1 MDEFVFPSLIII
13 MTKLKSVPGRKQW
26 SLLAGLMN
34 WKNSMMTQSP
44 ILQNVWHNSMKKK
57 QAPINFT
64 FYDSD
69 RLRIGDN
76 LRKNFGYA
84 ALSQIYH
91 ELGIHTFLINRQHH
105 SKEQYDSNTIMKML
119 VYSRL
124 LFPASKKSSY
134 DSRERFFENTEY
146 SLDDVYRCLSFLDK
160 HRENLQIWM
169 NDRIKKIYGRDTSL
183 IYYDVTN
190 YYFETDE
197 QNDFLHKGVC
207 KEHRPNPIIQMG
219 LFIDNKGIP
228 ITYELFP
235 GNTND
240 CLTYRPNL
248 GRIKKQFDL
257 GRVITVADKG
267 MTTGDNIWYT
277 INTPTHDGYVFSMSI
292 RGAEKSLKD
301 YVLKDEGYEWLG
313 TEYKRKS
320 RKCPRTIQVT
330 SVTGKKIKNRW
341 MKNRL
346 FSGVKNMP
354 NGQKQN
360 GKLL

>member
-1 MDEFVFPSLIII
+1 MGFYYVSQKTPNTHGRIRLSIVDNYYDKVKKCSRQKTVESIGWLDELE
-13 MTKLKSVPGRKQW
+13 K
-26 SLLAGLMN
+26 
-34 WKNSMMTQSP
+34 
-44 ILQNVWHNSMKKK
+44 
-57 QAPINFT
+57 
-64 FYDSD
+64 
-69 RLRIGDN
+69 
-76 LRKNFGYA
+76 
-84 ALSQIYH
+84 
-91 ELGIHTFLINRQHH
+91 
-105 SKEQYDSNTIMKML
+105 QYDSNTIMKML

-124 LFPASKKSSY
+124 LFPVSKKSSY
-134 DSRERFFENTEY
+134 DNRERFFENTDY

-160 HRENLQIWM
+160 HRENLQVWM
-169 NDRIKKIYGRDTSL
+169 NDRIKKNYGRDTSL

-197 QNDFLHKGVC
+197 QNDFLRKGVC
-207 KEHRPNPIIQMG
+207 KEPRPNPIVQMG

-248 GRIKKQFDL
+248 GLIKKQFDL
-257 GRVITVADKG
+257 GRVITVADKE

-292 RGAEKSLKD
+292 RGAEKSLKN
-301 YVLKDEGYEWLG
+301 YVLKEDEYEWLG

-330 SVTGKKIKNRW
+330 SVTGKKINPKPPDHLRRFIILT
-341 MKNRL
+341 MHSTSFL
-346 FSGVKNMP
+346 SS
-354 NGQKQN
+354 
-360 GKLL
+360 

>member
-1 MDEFVFPSLIII
+1 MYLKKTPNTHGRIRLSIVDNYYDKVKKCSRQKTVESVGWLDELEKQYDDPIAYF
-13 MTKLKSVPGRKQW
+13 TKRVAQLNEEKQ
-26 SLLAGLMN
+26 
-34 WKNSMMTQSP
+34 
-44 ILQNVWHNSMKKK
+44 KK

-69 RLRIGDN
+69 RLCIGDN

-91 ELGIHTFLINRQHH
+91 ELGIHTFLTNRQRH

-134 DSRERFFENTEY
+134 DSRERFFKNTEY

-169 NDRIKKIYGRDTSL
+169 NDRIKKNYGRDTSL

-197 QNDFLHKGVC
+197 QNDFLHKEVC
-207 KEHRPNPIIQMG
+207 KEHRPSPIIQMG

-240 CLTYRPNL
+240 CLNMSSVCPSGELKEASKIMRSKM
-248 GRIKKQFDL
+248 R
-257 GRVITVADKG
+257 G
-267 MTTGDNIWYT
+267 MNGSARNI
-277 INTPTHDGYVFSMSI
+277 NGNPVNVQEPF
-292 RGAEKSLKD
+292 RLLLLPEK
-301 YVLKDEGYEWLG
+301 
-313 TEYKRKS
+313 R
-320 RKCPRTIQVT
+320 
-330 SVTGKKIKNRW
+330 
-341 MKNRL
+341 
-346 FSGVKNMP
+346 
-354 NGQKQN
+354 
-360 GKLL
+360 

>member
-1 MDEFVFPSLIII
+1 
-13 MTKLKSVPGRKQW
+13 
-26 SLLAGLMN
+26 
-34 WKNSMMTQSP
+34 
-44 ILQNVWHNSMKKK
+44 
-57 QAPINFT
+57 
-64 FYDSD
+64 
-69 RLRIGDN
+69 
-76 LRKNFGYA
+76 
-84 ALSQIYH
+84 
-91 ELGIHTFLINRQHH
+91 
-105 SKEQYDSNTIMKML
+105 MKML

-169 NDRIKKIYGRDTSL
+169 NDRIKKNYGRDTSL

-197 QNDFLHKGVC
+197 QNDFLHKEVC
-207 KEHRPNPIIQMG
+207 KEHRPSPIIQMG

-257 GRVITVADKG
+257 GRVITVADRG

-277 INTPTHDGYVFSMSI
+277 INTPAHDGYVFSISI
-292 RGAEKSLKD
+292 RGAERSIKN
-301 YVLKDEGYEWLG
+301 YALKDEGYEWLG

-330 SVTGKKIKNRW
+330 SVTGKKIK
-341 MKNRL
+341 
-346 FSGVKNMP
+346 
-354 NGQKQN
+354 KQVDE
-360 GKLL
+360 KQVVFWSEKYAKRAKAER

>member
-1 MDEFVFPSLIII
+1 
-13 MTKLKSVPGRKQW
+13 
-26 SLLAGLMN
+26 
-34 WKNSMMTQSP
+34 
-44 ILQNVWHNSMKKK
+44 
-57 QAPINFT
+57 
-64 FYDSD
+64 
-69 RLRIGDN
+69 
-76 LRKNFGYA
+76 
-84 ALSQIYH
+84 
-91 ELGIHTFLINRQHH
+91 
-105 SKEQYDSNTIMKML
+105 MKML

-134 DSRERFFENTEY
+134 DSREHFFENTEY

-169 NDRIKKIYGRDTSL
+169 NDRIKKNYGRDTSL

-197 QNDFLHKGVC
+197 QNDFLHKEVC

-277 INTPTHDGYVFSMSI
+277 INTPAMTDMSSVCPSGELKEASKI
-292 RGAEKSLKD
+292 MRSKMRGMNGSARNINGNPVNVQEPFRLLLLPEK
-301 YVLKDEGYEWLG
+301 
-313 TEYKRKS
+313 R
-320 RKCPRTIQVT
+320 
-330 SVTGKKIKNRW
+330 
-341 MKNRL
+341 
-346 FSGVKNMP
+346 
-354 NGQKQN
+354 
-360 GKLL
+360 

>member
-1 MDEFVFPSLIII
+1 
-13 MTKLKSVPGRKQW
+13 
-26 SLLAGLMN
+26 
-34 WKNSMMTQSP
+34 
-44 ILQNVWHNSMKKK
+44 
-57 QAPINFT
+57 
-64 FYDSD
+64 
-69 RLRIGDN
+69 
-76 LRKNFGYA
+76 
-84 ALSQIYH
+84 
-91 ELGIHTFLINRQHH
+91 
-105 SKEQYDSNTIMKML
+105 MKML

-134 DSRERFFENTEY
+134 DSREHFFENTEY

-160 HRENLQIWM
+160 HRENLQIW
-169 NDRIKKIYGRDTSL
+169 I
-183 IYYDVTN
+183 
-190 YYFETDE
+190 
-197 QNDFLHKGVC
+197 FLHKEVC

-277 INTPTHDGYVFSMSI
+277 INTPAHDGYVFSMSI
-292 RGAEKSLKD
+292 RGAERSIKN
-301 YVLKDEGYEWLG
+301 YALKDEGYEWLG

-330 SVTGKKIKNRW
+330 SVTGKKIK
-341 MKNRL
+341 
-346 FSGVKNMP
+346 
-354 NGQKQN
+354 KQVDEKQVVFWSEKYAKRAKAQCSLVQQN
-360 GKLL
+360 YYSFDYYDEVLKDIGLIMDIDYGKRIRTLGEIKKILAKTKK